1 MMPKV
6 TLLSEEQ
13 RNRSYVVALKVK
25 APRIGSFAPLHAPI
39 DLVTMLDISQ
49 GMTREKLRI
58 MKHATWLVVSSLDS
72 GDRLSIVA
80 FSIVIVSRTKF

>member
-1 MMPKV
+1 M
-6 TLLSEEQ
+6 
-13 RNRSYVVALKVK
+13 
-25 APRIGSFAPLHAPI
+25 
-39 DLVTMLDISQ
+39 
-49 GMTREKLRI
+49 EKLRI